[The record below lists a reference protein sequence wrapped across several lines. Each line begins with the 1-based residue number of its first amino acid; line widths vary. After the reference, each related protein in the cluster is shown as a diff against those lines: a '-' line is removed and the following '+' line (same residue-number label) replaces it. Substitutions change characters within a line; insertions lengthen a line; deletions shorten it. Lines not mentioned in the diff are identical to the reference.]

1 MVRRG
6 GDVRVTGALPN
17 SLDVSF
23 DIREDLIF
31 WGMRGRPSDCR
42 MELQGV
48 KSEFWRTRR
57 ALGSGADAS

>member
-31 WGMRGRPSDCR
+31 WECVVGPRTV
-42 MELQGV
+42 E
-48 KSEFWRTRR
+48 WRV
-57 ALGSGADAS
+57 